1 MRYSKCN
8 LFWGFKVFQMD
19 YDKKII
25 SEVSSIE
32 VCGINLENDPG
43 FQNFFFA
50 SQGTPERFDGQSTIP
65 AEAPDWRAVKKQA
78 IEYLDKTR
86 DLKLISVLAQSVLN
100 TEGIIKFEQCMNGL
114 AQQVKEH
121 WKDVFPA
128 LDEDD
133 GDPLERISALGH
145 LCDKDFVI
153 GSIKKLPIVNSKVL
167 GNVTLQAI
175 DRAVGPSGSK
185 TEGGMEIPQIIGIF
199 RESDTEQVTAIY
211 VAVNQCITHFNE
223 INKNFVE
230 QAGNEYNVGCDAIV
244 DVLTDLSN
252 ALKKYGNLQLEVV
265 TQADNS
271 SDEATSQQSTGNSA
285 SASTPNNSNFDSANM
300 KLTSRNDVERCFDLI
315 LAYYQECEPSSPV
328 PILINRASKLVN
340 ADFLDIVKDIFPDAL
355 DHVQKLG
362 GITESEPDGTS
373 SPAQAASTW

>member
-1 MRYSKCN
+1 
-8 LFWGFKVFQMD
+8 MD
-19 YDKKII
+19 YDKKIS
-25 SEVSSIE
+25 SEVSTNE
-32 VCGINLENDPG
+32 VCGINLEDDPA

-65 AEAPDWRAVKKQA
+65 AEAPDWRDVKKQGL
-78 IEYLDKTR
+78 EFLEKTR

-100 TEGIIKFEQCMNGL
+100 TEGLAKFEQCLNGL
-114 AQQVKEH
+114 TQQVKNH
-121 WKDVFPA
+121 WQDVFPP

-153 GSIKKLPIVNSKVL
+153 NIIKKLPIVHSKVL

-175 DRAVGPSGSK
+175 DRAVGPAGSK
-185 TEGGMEIPQIIGIF
+185 SEGDLTIPQIIGIF
-199 RESDTEQVTAIY
+199 KESDTEHVTAIHL
-211 VAVNQCITHFNE
+211 AVSQCITHLNE
-223 INKNFVE
+223 INETFVE
-230 QAGNEYNVGCDAIV
+230 QAGNEYNVSCDATI

-252 ALKKYGNLQLEVV
+252 TLKKYGNLQLEVV
-265 TQADNS
+265 TQADES
-271 SDEATSQQSTGNSA
+271 SDETTSQQQGDDAATAN
-285 SASTPNNSNFDSANM
+285 TVSNTTFNGANM

-328 PILINRASKLVN
+328 PILINRANNLVN

-362 GITESEPDGTS
+362 GITESEPSGTS
-373 SPAQAASTW
+373 SPAQTQASTW